1 MMARLC
7 RVKVS
12 LPASD
17 LPIRI
22 IEQSSK
28 ATWLH
33 DFRLNPAA
41 SAGFSAP

>member
-1 MMARLC
+1 MARLC

-17 LPIRI
+17 LLIRI
-22 IEQSSK
+22 IERSSR

>member
-1 MMARLC
+1 MARLC

-17 LPIRI
+17 LLIRI
-22 IEQSSK
+22 IEQSSR

-33 DFRLNPAA
+33 DFRLNPAS